1 MILKNYLKHS
11 GLWMGLVINPYHWEF
26 KVDNIQPDELN
37 PKNYGF
43 MISLGPI
50 WVRGVIDDGSW

>member
-1 MILKNYLKHS
+1 
-11 GLWMGLVINPYHWEF
+11 MGLVFNPYHWE
-26 KVDNIQPDELN
+26 VRVENIQPDELN